1 MTRYSISH
9 RTDFEY
15 SRPVAISHHLM
26 HLTPRATEFQA
37 VEGWSIRLSPNSAVR
52 NRSRDFFGNH
62 VEHVTIQDEHDRLV
76 VQAEGRVEVSA
87 PPVPTPGT
95 SLRWEE
101 ARLGASDAL
110 DKVAADA
117 LAAQPFAY
125 ASPMTRCSQEVVDWV
140 RRSFPEGRPLLEG
153 ALDLNH
159 RIFTEF
165 EYDPSATTISTPVD
179 TVFEMRKGVCQD
191 FAHLMLAGLRGLGL
205 PSRYV
210 SGYLL
215 TYPPPGG
222 VKLQGSDASHAWVS
236 VRVPDHGWVD
246 LDPTNDKFTTLEHI
260 TLAWGRDYGD
270 VSPVRGAIVGGGRHE
285 VKVAV
290 DVRPVDA
297 PVVLEPSA
305 G

>member
-9 RTDFEY
+9 RSDFLY

-37 VEGWSIRLSPNSAVR
+37 VEGWSIRLSPASAIR
-52 NRSRDFFGNH
+52 TRARDFFGNH
-62 VEHVTIQDEHDRLV
+62 VEHVTIQDEHDNLV
-76 VQAEGRVEVSA
+76 VQAEGRVEVTA
-87 PPVPTPGT
+87 APVPNLET
-95 SLRWEE
+95 SPRWED
-101 ARLGASDAL
+101 ARLGASDVL
-110 DKVAADA
+110 DKVASDA

-125 ASPMTRCSQEVVDWV
+125 ASPMTRCSLEVVDWV
-140 RRSFPEGRPLLEG
+140 RQSFPQGRPLLEG
-153 ALDLNH
+153 AQDLNH

-165 EYDPSATTISTPVD
+165 EYDTTATTISTPVD
-179 TVFEMRKGVCQD
+179 EVFKLRKGVCQD

-205 PSRYV
+205 PARYI

-222 VKLQGSDASHAWVS
+222 VKLQGSDASHAWIS
-236 VRVPDHGWVD
+236 VRVPEHGWVD

-285 VKVAV
+285 VKVSV

-297 PVVLEPSA
+297 PVVLEPSTA
-305 G
+305 